1 MSDPPTARGSRTTD
15 RPLFRPGWVKKHT
28 GSSKYMELTGAMFS
42 TNSTAAAENMILKQ
56 VEKLMEKEMEDDKE

>member
-42 TNSTAAAENMILKQ
+42 TNSQVENMILKQ
-56 VEKLMEKEMEDDKE
+56 VEKLMEKEMEDDEE

>member
-1 MSDPPTARGSRTTD
+1 
-15 RPLFRPGWVKKHT
+15 
-28 GSSKYMELTGAMFS
+28 MFS

>member
-42 TNSTAAAENMILKQ
+42 TNSQVENMILKQ

>member
-1 MSDPPTARGSRTTD
+1 M
-15 RPLFRPGWVKKHT
+15 KKHT

-42 TNSTAAAENMILKQ
+42 TNSQVENMILKQ

>member
-15 RPLFRPGWVKKHT
+15 RPLFRPGWAKKHT

-42 TNSTAAAENMILKQ
+42 TNSQVENMILKQ

>member
-1 MSDPPTARGSRTTD
+1 MSDPPTARGSWTTD

-42 TNSTAAAENMILKQ
+42 TNSQVENMILKQ

>member
-1 MSDPPTARGSRTTD
+1 MSDPPTTRGSRTTD
-15 RPLFRPGWVKKHT
+15 RPPFRPGWVKKHT

-42 TNSTAAAENMILKQ
+42 TNSQVENMILKQ